1 MEGAFHKI
9 LQTSLLP
16 SVPFS
21 HLLCQCTSRVSLCP
35 FCRTSSRSTG
45 RIPCTFFDVDDF
57 TATKWHHFRE
67 NTGNTKRA
75 KKDTVPARL
84 SHKIEIKKALFSP
97 TGADPSTI
105 FIQKRLASVHFL
117 SHDTTSKLT
126 NLPYQKTLTNYNP
139 IVPTKLC
146 VLGPR
151 IHFRGSDRVRLNTAN
166 LLLKHNLLVVG

>member
-9 LQTSLLP
+9 LQTSLLL

-35 FCRTSSRSTG
+35 FCRTSSPSTR
-45 RIPCTFFDVDDF
+45 RIPCTFLEVDDF
-57 TATKWHHFRE
+57 TATKWHHFPE

-97 TGADPSTI
+97 TEADPSTI

-117 SHDTTSKLT
+117 SDGTASKLT
-126 NLPYQKTLTNYNP
+126 ILTKRHSLTIILSFQQN
-139 IVPTKLC
+139 C
-146 VLGPR
+146 V
-151 IHFRGSDRVRLNTAN
+151 F
-166 LLLKHNLLVVG
+166 